1 MEIRKKSIEIGTIKG
16 SVIVISHSRQIR
28 DSKKSYKF
36 IINCQCNCGE
46 FCSFET
52 GNFKRINNPM
62 CGNCKNRAEY
72 KTINGNSTRKDDNEL
87 EYKSYY
93 TWKAMRRRC
102 TDEKDKRYSRYGGRG
117 IKVCERW
124 KDSYKN
130 FLEDMGI
137 PPSTNHSIERLNND
151 GDHEPKNCIWGTKGE
166 QANNKS
172 NNRNITAFG
181 KTQTLMQWADETG
194 IKRET
199 IAKRLNS
206 GKSPEIA
213 LSVQKSSQYKY
224 VTPKGSFISLKEVCE
239 IYGLKNTAIHS
250 RFESDKY
257 PEFIK
262 ILI

>member
-1 MEIRKKSIEIGTIKG
+1 METRKKSIEIGTLKG
-16 SVIVISHSRQIR
+16 SVIVIGHSRQLR

-36 IINCQCNCGE
+36 IINCQCKCGE

-52 GNFKRINNPM
+52 GNFKRIDNPM
-62 CGNCKNRAEY
+62 CGNCSNRVEY
-72 KTINGNSTRKDDNEL
+72 KTINGNSIRKDNNEL
-87 EYKSYY
+87 EYKTYY
-93 TWKAMRRRC
+93 TWKAMRKRC
-102 TDEKDKRYSRYGGRG
+102 DDMNDNRYGGRG

-137 PPSTNHSIERLNND
+137 PPSFNHSIDRIDNNLGYSKD
-151 GDHEPKNCIWGTKGE
+151 NCRWVDNIV

-181 KTQTLMQWADETG
+181 KTQTLKQWADETG

-199 IAKRLNS
+199 IARRINS
-206 GKSPEIA
+206 GKSPEFA
-213 LSVQKSSQYKY
+213 LSVQQSSQYKY
-224 VTPKGSFISLKEVCE
+224 VTPKGSFISLKEVGE
-239 IYGLKNTAIHS
+239 VYGLKNTATHN

-257 PEFIK
+257 PDFVK
-262 ILI
+262 VLL